1 VNPGPRYADHLA
13 DVTVRFVVQVD
24 GRVDPSSIEVSGPGA
39 APLKDATVAAYA
51 PLVFQPGRVG
61 SQVVPILMT
70 HRYRYPPN

>member
-1 VNPGPRYADHLA
+1 VN
-13 DVTVRFVVQVD
+13 FVVRAD
-24 GRVDPSSIEVSGPGA
+24 GRVDPSSITVAGPGA

-61 SQVVPILMT
+61 RQVLPILMT

>member
-13 DVTVRFVVQVD
+13 DVTVAFVVLAD
-24 GRVDPSSIEVSGPGA
+24 GRVDPSSIEVSGPGS

-61 SQVVPILMT
+61 GQIVPVLMT
-70 HRYRYPPN
+70 HRYRYPS